1 MGGGLSQLAGQERQ
15 IGIID
20 FYGLKQVSPAQ
31 LREALTFKQGDAIS
45 FPGDDRFPESEERL
59 SKVPGIVRARINSV
73 CCDNGRVIVYVGI
86 EERGTATMHFR
97 AEPVGTGAL
106 GRRYR

>member
-59 SKVPGIVRARINSV
+59 SKVPARRMPHS
-73 CCDNGRVIVYVGI
+73 
-86 EERGTATMHFR
+86 ERWPRKFSATPMTSR
-97 AEPVGTGAL
+97 PSWMIWSTQ
-106 GRRYR
+106 